1 MANSNWAPI
10 QTTNV
15 VPACADADENT
26 RSMARKWLIC
36 AVAMLVALV
45 LSCVW
50 ITAYAYGDNSDGSG
64 NDSNSSNSG
73 VTITDNITDTEN
85 LLGSHAAE
93 VTDAIAKTEQETGV
107 HVHLLYLSSFN
118 SDQTPQKWASTVL
131 ESTNPKPNTVL
142 LAVASNDGNLVVAVS
157 SNSDEWLKSQE
168 TVDKLSAAAQEP
180 LMKSTPDWPGSATSM
195 MEQIVQ
201 SKKTSTSS
209 SSVTIGVIVMI
220 VVLVV
225 LLIVVA
231 LMLIIRVRSKGK
243 KPRRANRQALSRDEK
258 KARKARIAQRKA
270 QRKARQA
277 AGEKAETAD
286 ENEESGSE
294 SNIES
299 LDEERDNE

>member
-1 MANSNWAPI
+1 MW
-10 QTTNV
+10 T
-15 VPACADADENT
+15 
-26 RSMARKWLIC
+26 
-36 AVAMLVALV
+36 
-45 LSCVW
+45 
-50 ITAYAYGDNSDGSG
+50 TAYAYGDNSDDSA

-195 MEQIVQ
+195 MEQIIQ

-209 SSVTIGVIVMI
+209 SSVTIGVIAMI

-225 LLIVVA
+225 LVIVVA
-231 LMLIIRVRSKGK
+231 LMIIIRVRSKGK
-243 KPRRANRQALSRDEK
+243 KPRRANRQTLSRNEK
-258 KARKARIAQRKA
+258 KARRARIAQRKA

-277 AGEKAETAD
+277 AEMDSQSGPKLDSQSAAD
-286 ENEESGSE
+286 NH
-294 SNIES
+294 
-299 LDEERDNE
+299 DNE